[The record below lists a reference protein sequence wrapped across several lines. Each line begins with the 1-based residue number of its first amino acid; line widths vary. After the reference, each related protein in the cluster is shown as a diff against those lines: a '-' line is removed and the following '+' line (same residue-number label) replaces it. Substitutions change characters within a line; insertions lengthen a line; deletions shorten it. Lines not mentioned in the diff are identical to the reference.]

1 MEEALIVLVEVSKE
15 PYATDHKLAAS
26 REWWEICET
35 KMGKMTSK
43 SIEANFTVNFTSP
56 APENCMVSRQSRP
69 NSLSKSIQHT

>member
-26 REWWEICET
+26 REWSET

-43 SIEANFTVNFTSP
+43 SIEANFTSP

>member
-26 REWWEICET
+26 REWSEICET

-43 SIEANFTVNFTSP
+43 SIEANFTSP